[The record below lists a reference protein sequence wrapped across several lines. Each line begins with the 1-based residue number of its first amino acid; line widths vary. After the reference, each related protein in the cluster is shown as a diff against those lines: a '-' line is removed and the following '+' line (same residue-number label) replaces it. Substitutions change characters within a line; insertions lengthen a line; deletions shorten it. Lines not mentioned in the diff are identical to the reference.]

1 MVVNGYIY
9 RDPLWKYQVKKHL
22 YSTVNVLDEDL
33 RRARDINVFYPAR
46 CCLTDQYYLLW
57 RGRGRRAIFSSNLD
71 QRGGRRECL
80 LPASLIHSYCEASN
94 GTNLIWPVMS
104 MSSRGKNE
112 SFVVK
117 LKWTLRT
124 RNAVQYKEF
133 KILSPS
139 PWIVKSNKKYNS
151 RKIKSSSNKWLYS
164 GWMENQPERWWG
176 FLLNRNEKLTR
187 KQTIFQI
194 SNISTAGMRW
204 HCRGV
209 VRGGEPWVM
218 FGMFGMLPSAVLAL
232 PGRSAMVREERRTQE
247 PEMRRDPVSQSVS
260 QWVWGSEDIQEQTL
274 TLWHPAW
281 SFVVRTILHYH

>member
-1 MVVNGYIY
+1 
-9 RDPLWKYQVKKHL
+9 
-22 YSTVNVLDEDL
+22 
-33 RRARDINVFYPAR
+33 
-46 CCLTDQYYLLW
+46 
-57 RGRGRRAIFSSNLD
+57 
-71 QRGGRRECL
+71 
-80 LPASLIHSYCEASN
+80 
-94 GTNLIWPVMS
+94 MS

-139 PWIVKSNKKYNS
+139 PWIVKWNKKYNS

-194 SNISTAGMRW
+194 YNISTAGMRW

-209 VRGGEPWVM
+209 VREESPEWCLECLECCRLLSWHCLVVVRWWERNGGP
-218 FGMFGMLPSAVLAL
+218 
-232 PGRSAMVREERRTQE
+232 RSQRWDGTQS
-247 PEMRRDPVSQSVS
+247 VSQSVNECEG
-260 QWVWGSEDIQEQTL
+260 VKTFRNRH
-274 TLWHPAW
+274 WH
-281 SFVVRTILHYH
+281 SDTQLGHL